1 MARGIPGSKLRIVLA
16 SALTARATGPLSV
29 GGPLCYTPAMTLR
42 AMFRPGMR
50 AYIIPLVAGVALA
63 GSAFLP
69 WVIVGEE
76 SLKGFPDTI
85 ALWIVGLGAVAVI
98 LATLSLITRK
108 NSRHPLLLVG
118 LVALGL
124 MFLSWR
130 IMPRTIAD
138 RALIRSQALAIVAG
152 TAMGAAP
159 DTLVGIGIYIGLAA
173 AVVLVCFGLT
183 IIVKRA
189 SQTYV
194 APDLDDD
201 V

>member
-1 MARGIPGSKLRIVLA
+1 
-16 SALTARATGPLSV
+16 
-29 GGPLCYTPAMTLR
+29 
-42 AMFRPGMR
+42 MFRPGMR
-50 AYIIPLVAGVALA
+50 AYVIPLVAGVALA

-85 ALWIVGLGAVAVI
+85 ALWIVGLGAAAAI

-108 NSRHPLLLVG
+108 NRHPLLLVG

-138 RALIRSQALAIVAG
+138 RALIRAQALAIVG
-152 TAMGAAP
+152 DTAMGAAP
-159 DTLVGIGIYIGLAA
+159 DTLVGIGIYVGLAS

-183 IIVKRA
+183 IVVKRA
-189 SQTYV
+189 SQPYV